1 MPEDNKTYERLA
13 RRRFSMEVT
22 ITTGADR
29 NLESYSW
36 VRRLS
41 IFTPHVIFNSPFSK
55 FRDGPWILKTK

>member
-1 MPEDNKTYERLA
+1 
-13 RRRFSMEVT
+13 MEVT

-41 IFTPHVIFNSPFSK
+41 IFMPRVIFNSPFSK
-55 FRDGPWILKTK
+55 FRDGP